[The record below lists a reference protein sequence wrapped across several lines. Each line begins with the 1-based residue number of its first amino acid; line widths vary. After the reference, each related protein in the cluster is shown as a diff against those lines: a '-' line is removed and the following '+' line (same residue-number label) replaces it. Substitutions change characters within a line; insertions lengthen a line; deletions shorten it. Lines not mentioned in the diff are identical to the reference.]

1 MQADSVSCQ
10 NAAVLFSNLAARSI
24 RLNTVSLKERNQRI
38 KKEIKD
44 IANYLKKSACLI
56 EETEKKSSLFKPGKL
71 SFSTYSNLN
80 LISQILK
87 KSRYSYASLSAEYA
101 ALEAYKGFTAKY
113 FHIGANAK
121 ILSGAV
127 KGSVAARIWKKKKF
141 DPRVVLRA
149 EATASL
155 LTASTSARLGNQ
167 HVYATA
173 RSEGSVGTAYANCKT
188 VLSKKEQ
195 TFEAGVGVAALRG
208 ETRCCLNVFGVKVI
222 LTAEGSIGSA
232 EANFSYSHKS
242 REWEIGS
249 KLGFIAGLGFKVKV
263 SY

>member
-1 MQADSVSCQ
+1 MQADSTSCQ
-10 NAAVLFSNLAARSI
+10 NAAILFSNLASRTI
-24 RLNTVSLKERNQRI
+24 TLKTMSLQERNSRI
-38 KKEIKD
+38 QNEIND
-44 IANYLKKSACLI
+44 IVSYLKSTACLI

-87 KSRYSYASLSAEYA
+87 KSRYSYASATAEFA
-101 ALEAYKGFTAKY
+101 ALKAYKGFTAKY

-121 ILSGAV
+121 ILSGQV
-127 KGSVAARIWKKKKF
+127 KGSIAARIWKKKKF

-149 EATASL
+149 ETTASL
-155 LTASTSARLGNQ
+155 LSADVSTRLGNQ

-173 RSEGSVGTAYANCKT
+173 RAEGSVGTVYAKCKT

-195 TFEAGVGVAALRG
+195 TFEAGIGACALRG

-232 EANFSYSHKS
+232 EANFSYSHKN